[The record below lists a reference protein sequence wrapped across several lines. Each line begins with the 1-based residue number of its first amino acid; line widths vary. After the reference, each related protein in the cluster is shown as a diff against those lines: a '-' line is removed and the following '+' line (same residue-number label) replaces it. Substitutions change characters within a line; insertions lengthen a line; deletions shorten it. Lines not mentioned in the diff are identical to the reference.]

1 MTVFFIQETSYAGY
15 NITKQQITLK
25 IQRFRLPIVPK
36 AMIVT
41 CCSKSD
47 QYDSSKSV
55 IKI

>member
-1 MTVFFIQETSYAGY
+1 MTIFFMQETSYAGY

-25 IQRFRLPIVPK
+25 IQRFRLPK

-41 CCSKSD
+41 CCSKSN